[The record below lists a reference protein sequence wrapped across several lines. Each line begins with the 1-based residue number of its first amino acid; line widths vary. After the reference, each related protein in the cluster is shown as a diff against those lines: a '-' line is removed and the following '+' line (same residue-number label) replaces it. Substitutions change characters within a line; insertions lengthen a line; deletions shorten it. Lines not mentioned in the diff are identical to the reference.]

1 LGCYFEKVTTKMVAK
16 KRTKK
21 RVKKSGLIYFA
32 TNTRLADM
40 VKIGMTV
47 NTAEERLNTANRKHE
62 FMAGRWSINQ
72 KVKTNDVKRTEE
84 LAHQL
89 FKDFHDT
96 ESVSTEMFFV
106 PKEYTIKKMAD
117 LVREKD
123 KVLIDRADKTEAAK
137 AAIEAAKREL
147 DEITQETDELLS
159 LPRDILSDD

>member
-1 LGCYFEKVTTKMVAK
+1 MFVSSISLVNNASFGFYLEKVTIKMVVK

-32 TNTRLADM
+32 TNTRLADI

-62 FMAGRWSINQ
+62 FMAGRWSISQ

-89 FKDFHDT
+89 FKGVVRQ
-96 ESVSTEMFFV
+96 SLNRIKV
-106 PKEYTIKKMAD
+106 P
-117 LVREKD
+117 
-123 KVLIDRADKTEAAK
+123 
-137 AAIEAAKREL
+137 
-147 DEITQETDELLS
+147 
-159 LPRDILSDD
+159 